1 MAAGAAA
8 EGVATSLMTEVA
20 VEGVKTSLEAEAA
33 QPRQPRTTVSAPWKG
48 RQASA
53 AARQASCLW
62 WQPPSKG
69 WAAT

>member
-20 VEGVKTSLEAEAA
+20 VEGVKTSLE
-33 QPRQPRTTVSAPWKG
+33 VSAPAKG
-48 RQASA
+48 RRASA
-53 AARQASCLW
+53 AARRASCLW

-69 WAAT
+69 WAATENV